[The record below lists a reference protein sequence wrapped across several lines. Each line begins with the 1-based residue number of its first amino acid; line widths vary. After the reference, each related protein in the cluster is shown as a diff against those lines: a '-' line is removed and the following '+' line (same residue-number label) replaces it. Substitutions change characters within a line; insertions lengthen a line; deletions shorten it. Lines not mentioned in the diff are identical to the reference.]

1 MCENINNMTM
11 ARKEMEFVQQQ
22 MANCSVNYSTE
33 QDEACQWIDT
43 DIKMLTSRKLCE
55 VLFLSQIKG
64 CELDS
69 EFIYEIN
76 AELKLRGD
84 VTTWKKPH

>member
-1 MCENINNMTM
+1 
-11 ARKEMEFVQQQ
+11 
-22 MANCSVNYSTE
+22 
-33 QDEACQWIDT
+33 
-43 DIKMLTSRKLCE
+43 MLTSRKLCE